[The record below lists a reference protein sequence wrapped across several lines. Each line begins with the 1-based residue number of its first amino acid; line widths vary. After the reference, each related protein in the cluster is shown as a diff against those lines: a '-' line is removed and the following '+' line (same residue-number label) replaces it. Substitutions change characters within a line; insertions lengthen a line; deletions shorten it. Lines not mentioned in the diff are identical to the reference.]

1 MSFSRS
7 GATAPTFGFP
17 VGTGTF
23 TDVNASNAVFTS
35 NVYSAFYTGDG
46 GFLTNVSTSIPSI
59 LQNLVISNSLTTT
72 NVFADIYRGDGGLLS
87 NIAGNPSVLPNLV
100 VSNSVT
106 TTNIFFQNAI
116 LNTNLPVFSG
126 GQGTWGSSANVS
138 QVTVDQYGRV
148 SAAANIAILSS
159 QWSTVGGN
167 VAYQNGV
174 SIGTLAAPPTG
185 SNLYV
190 PGATALGSLNV
201 SSISNL
207 NSLAVNGQTSVKDID
222 ISGNLSARTGVSN
235 FSNIIVS
242 NLQVTNVFIITATNV
257 QSTNAISIVNQG
269 TQTALYVNQNE
280 NPNMTQNVAEFWDH
294 TQLAMVIDGYGNV
307 AVHTASSPGYAFT
320 VVDGAKIDNLKVNG
334 SINADNLYT
343 TGGIDIT
350 SDSAFHGTLEV
361 VGDFRFDNQI
371 VNLAG
376 DVFMGQHGFYL
387 NNGLAL
393 VDAGGDT
400 IIDQY
405 GNVSVPQSG
414 RLSVINT
421 LSARPDS
428 YTVSLPGG
436 GITGVQISGGT
447 TLTWILDFGGFLYSW
462 DGVILTGPSID
473 GGLHQVSALA
483 DDVNYY
489 VIDAANSLWYGL
501 PSSGTPIAPGTYFV
515 FVFVDKI
522 SGKVW
527 AIDTL
532 GNIGR
537 IQDLD
542 FVDSFTL
549 AFAPSPIQIA
559 TWGTEQMYILNTDDT
574 LWDSQG
580 NLLMTDI
587 IQVTADVYGNYY
599 TIDRSNLAAI
609 NGIPMYTFNTV
620 DQYIS
625 VTTQQSNVVFLDV
638 PGNRL
643 YYYTPVSVSANNFST
658 NSIIAPRAKFQNLTL
673 NSTEIALG
681 ANATTIPG
689 GYNTAIGYSSGPRGN
704 FTNTVSIGTF
714 SNAGADYAAVFGPG
728 MSVGIGTNA
737 PASPLEVVGTVTAT
751 AFSGDGSALGN
762 LQGSAVAGTVGYAYN
777 VVNASQPSITSVGTL
792 TSLTSSG
799 NITATHFVGGGNTL
813 SNTNASN
820 LSFGTIANG
829 LLPSVISVSNVT
841 ANGAALSSMN
851 ASNLSFG
858 TIANGLLPSVIS
870 VSNVSANGA
879 ALSSMNA
886 SNLSFGTVANAR
898 LPTIISVSNVTA
910 NGAGLSSLNASNLS
924 FGTLA
929 SSQLPSIISVS
940 NVTANGAGLSS
951 LNAGNLFGTMT
962 TSNIGTLNV
971 TSISVSGSTPTP
983 GYVLSTTGA
992 GLAWIAGGGG
1002 GSSQWTGTAG
1012 TPIYYAPFVGIGSTA
1027 TPTANLMVTGNIY
1040 ASNAIQTT
1048 NIVAAGFT
1056 SNSTNTNFNY
1066 DTLTLPYLNVTSTMT
1081 VSGLSVTGQISAIGN
1096 TVSSSYGVC
1105 PPLTARQGVAAS
1117 TAWNPSGGTQ
1127 GNFFL
1132 NSGVVSM
1139 QAGSNTMAASP
1150 TTITFPIAYV
1160 NNPLVLI
1167 TPYSTT
1173 ATTNPWVSA
1182 ITATNFQVTWTN
1194 FGTFE
1199 WISIGI

>member
-841 ANGAALSSMN
+841 ANGA
-851 ASNLSFG
+851 
-858 TIANGLLPSVIS
+858 
-870 VSNVSANGA
+870 
-879 ALSSMNA
+879 
-886 SNLSFGTVANAR
+886 
-898 LPTIISVSNVTA
+898 
-910 NGAGLSSLNASNLS
+910 
-924 FGTLA
+924 
-929 SSQLPSIISVS
+929 
-940 NVTANGAGLSS
+940 GLSS